1 MSTNDF
7 LKIVV
12 NDRPLSYTPP
22 PFPSL
27 YWPFPVDGTQTYYLY
42 DASSIWRF
50 TLLWTIISVTGVHI
64 VAALYACLIQWR
76 NWKIIWVVPIIY
88 TVIGGIEAIIAG
100 NVVGALLGGIYT
112 AGFFRMSTW
121 IPFSWGVINALA
133 LILSSF
139 AIQGGM

>member
-1 MSTNDF
+1 MSTDDF

-42 DASSIWRF
+42 DAGSIWRF
-50 TLLWTIISVTGVHI
+50 TLLWTIIAVTGVHI
-64 VAALYACLIQWR
+64 IAALYACLVQWR

-100 NVVGALLGGIYT
+100 NVVGALLGGVYT

-121 IPFSWGVINALA
+121 IPFSWGVINALT

>member
-1 MSTNDF
+1 MSTDDF
-7 LKIVV
+7 LRIVV

-42 DASSIWRF
+42 DATSMWRF

-64 VAALYACLIQWR
+64 VAALYACLVQWR
-76 NWKIIWVVPIIY
+76 NWRVIWVVPIIY
-88 TVIGGIEAIIAG
+88 TLVGGIEAIIAG
-100 NVVGALLGGIYT
+100 NVVGGLLGGAYT

-121 IPFSWGVINALA
+121 IPFSWGVINALT